1 MGDNMQ
7 FKEIVHWA
15 YDMPQNYHALDDC
28 FMNNLGAPVVRSGA
42 EPFKSYYSCEWSYHG
57 YHMIDPSRSMAE
69 MVLERI
75 KFKANERGGWPACD
89 MLGRLMVDL
98 GLAWDTVTKADALAF
113 WTLFPAGTAD
123 YMADSYMKYSQYQQR
138 NVTVLRVINNPFFY
152 KDANAPERR
161 LVEIAEVGGFRFAL
175 DRACCIAQPSVLA
188 KELALLNYGCNEP
201 CKVDA
206 VAEGLT
212 TEIAEVLD
220 DWGLAPTR
228 S

>member
-57 YHMIDPSRSMAE
+57 YNIIDPSRSMAE
-69 MVLERI
+69 MVLERV
-75 KFKANERGGWPACD
+75 KFKANDRGGWPACD

-123 YMADSYMKYSQYQQR
+123 FMADSYMKYSQYQQR

-161 LVEIAEVGGFRFAL
+161 LVEIAEVSGFRIAL
-175 DRACCIAQPSVLA
+175 DRACYIAQPSVLA

-201 CKVDA
+201 CKVDV

-212 TEIAEVLD
+212 TEIEGVLG
-220 DWGLAPTR
+220 DWGLAPAR